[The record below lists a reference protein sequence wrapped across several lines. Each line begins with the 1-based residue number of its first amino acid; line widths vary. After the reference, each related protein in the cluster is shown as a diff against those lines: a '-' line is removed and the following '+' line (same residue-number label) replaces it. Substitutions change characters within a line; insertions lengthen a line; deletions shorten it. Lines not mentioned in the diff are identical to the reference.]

1 MNHSNHNEVWKDR
14 SSTYSKSLQL
24 VEFLFEIHLAGNQSV
39 ISLFLISYTVI
50 DFLLCCFIQGQ
61 AVCSYYSMYGL
72 CKYGPSCKFDHPSAT
87 YPYNYG
93 FTLPVLNSS
102 FMKYPSNNYTLSSH
116 DTLPQTISK
125 SSEWVQKADPPNNK
139 QQTTDTKVDDGTA
152 EEVSSVSC
160 SLSGG
165 SESLQDQSG
174 WKPWLFCF
182 ILTLLFSMLSRNYK
196 FSLLYTSPYA
206 PISPVIMWE
215 WKQVAWRFV
224 YFESSVVGQ
233 GKAFFVLNKVQVKL
247 NQPIPPFSAVYPFS
261 VMLIWLEFKFAIWWD
276 FGASNFSFHL
286 LFYLIGLKKILFNV
300 AVTLW

>member
-1 MNHSNHNEVWKDR
+1 
-14 SSTYSKSLQL
+14 
-24 VEFLFEIHLAGNQSV
+24 
-39 ISLFLISYTVI
+39 
-50 DFLLCCFIQGQ
+50 
-61 AVCSYYSMYGL
+61 MYGL

-174 WKPWLFCF
+174 
-182 ILTLLFSMLSRNYK
+182 
-196 FSLLYTSPYA
+196 
-206 PISPVIMWE
+206 
-215 WKQVAWRFV
+215 
-224 YFESSVVGQ
+224 
-233 GKAFFVLNKVQVKL
+233 
-247 NQPIPPFSAVYPFS
+247 
-261 VMLIWLEFKFAIWWD
+261 
-276 FGASNFSFHL
+276 
-286 LFYLIGLKKILFNV
+286 
-300 AVTLW
+300 